1 MKAPIL
7 AAAGLSLLAGTAA
20 IAQPAERGATPMTR
34 ADMSQKAAE
43 RFQKM
48 DLNDDGVLD
57 LADRELRR
65 QQRIARI
72 DTDGNGAI
80 SAAERE
86 AAREARQ
93 ARRAERR
100 EARGVD
106 SDRRG
111 HDKRWKR
118 GMRGHRGMMGGR
130 MMVRADA
137 NGDGR
142 ITLQEMQAHA
152 LARFDR
158 IDTNS
163 DGTVTADERRA
174 ARAAMRAER
183 QERREQRRA
192 ERASQ

>member
-20 IAQPAERGATPMTR
+20 IAQPAERSATPMTR

-57 LADRELRR
+57 LADSELRR

-100 EARGVD
+100 EARGVE

-111 HDKRWKR
+111 HGKRWKR

-158 IDTNS
+158 IDTNG
-163 DGTVTADERRA
+163 DGTVTAEERQA
-174 ARAAMRAER
+174 ARAAMRLLGCSR
-183 QERREQRRA
+183 Q
-192 ERASQ
+192 SSPSLC